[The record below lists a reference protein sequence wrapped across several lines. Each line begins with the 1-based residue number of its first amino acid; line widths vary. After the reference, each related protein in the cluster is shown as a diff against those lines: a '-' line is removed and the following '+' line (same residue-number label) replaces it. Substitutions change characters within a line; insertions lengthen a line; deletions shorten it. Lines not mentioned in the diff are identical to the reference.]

1 MAGVAALGLAAAVLG
16 VVQFGWQVQQELS
29 AFRSSTTEELGS
41 LADISAQLP
50 FLLDALN
57 QTHKGLVA
65 GDLEHG
71 SQSIVQTVVDGCQKH
86 LDKLNHILKSTRKE
100 AGDNVAVLTVK
111 AFKLVHYKDR
121 LVLIKESVNNYVALL
136 ILHHVLPH
144 TQKIPM
150 SETVAKARTAKA
162 KELRERVVSA
172 CSEGDVASLLRVL
185 AERADPDV
193 RDNGGW
199 PVLCRAACSGDDAI
213 VGALLA
219 SSADLTAQSQKNKFG
234 KNCGLWWAANEGHA
248 STVKLLLEAP
258 EAQDVYS
265 SHHYYS
271 ALEAAVEHSGR
282 ADERCEIVRMLVEP
296 GRADLKLDWRR
307 DTFDY
312 PLAWRAVYGEHLEVV
327 KLLLELGV
335 DFNEAREG
343 SEPPLIRAIDQQSP
357 EIVALLLTTGLD
369 LEAKDEYHRTA
380 LMAAAATSQSEIL
393 RALLVK
399 GASPHTQNEDGFTAL
414 HRAVHEPDK
423 ACAELLMEHGADPC
437 VRDSDGDTPLFSVAG
452 QSGDGARKMVT
463 LLARDGKSL
472 NIANQEGVTPL
483 MRAITK
489 GVVANARTLLKEG
502 AAADLADN
510 KGMRALHCAAQ
521 VGSVEA
527 VQELFKRGQAATSID
542 AEDCQGNTALSL
554 AAAGGHEDIVLFLL
568 EHGADRNIENEF
580 GDDPSD
586 CAKDSGH
593 SEIVDLLKDF
603 K

>member
-16 VVQFGWQVQQELS
+16 VVQFGWQVQQELN
-29 AFRSSTTEELGS
+29 AFRASTTEELGS

-65 GDLEHG
+65 GDLENG

-150 SETVAKARTAKA
+150 SEKEAKAGLAKA
-162 KELRERVVSA
+162 DELRERVVSA
-172 CSEGDVASLLRVL
+172 CSEGDVASLLLAL
-185 AERADPDV
+185 AEHADPDV

-219 SSADLTAQSQKNKFG
+219 GSADLTAQT
-234 KNCGLWWAANEGHA
+234 NEGHA
-248 STVKLLLEAP
+248 STVKLLLEVP
-258 EAQDVYS
+258 EVQDVYS

-271 ALEAAVEHSGR
+271 ALEAAVEHPGR

-307 DTFDY
+307 DAFDY

-357 EIVALLLTTGLD
+357 EIVALLLTTDLD

-380 LMAAAATSQSEIL
+380 LMVAAATSQSEIL
-393 RALLVK
+393 RALFVK

-510 KGMRALHCAAQ
+510 KGMRALHYAAQ

-568 EHGADRNIENEF
+568 KHGADRNIENEF